1 MAELQ
6 NLESFK
12 EEIEKCVKCGACRA
26 YCPVFGAERREGRV
40 ARGKVT
46 LAQAILQGDVP
57 LKGKVL
63 EDLSQCLLCGSCR
76 DQCPNKVP
84 TEEIVA
90 AARRCISEQNGL
102 STFGKAVS
110 VVLGRQMV
118 MDTLMRTG
126 GRMNRFLFKKLSKD
140 SGLRLRFPGSV
151 IFSDRTLP
159 SLSPLSFRERVS
171 ERIQGK
177 RGMPTVVF
185 FTGCGINY
193 LFPEIGEAMLKTL
206 AVMGV
211 TVIIPKEQ
219 VCCGFPAVSAGAK
232 NTVEGLAEQNLAT
245 LKKYPADYI
254 VTACASCH
262 AGLTRLY
269 SDMGGEFK
277 ALANKTKDICVFLM
291 ENGLPEKLAALSRV
305 KICQAKEKINVTY
318 HDPCHLR
325 NSGITREPRAI
336 LKALSR
342 VNFIEMNEAGT
353 CCGLGGTYSVYH
365 YDTSKKIGAKKAGH
379 IANSGAD
386 WVATDCP
393 GCIIQLNDSI
403 HHAGLPQ
410 KSGHILELIA
420 REITEFRNASHSEV
434 SEKITIPPTI
444 SQQF

>member
-1 MAELQ
+1 MAELKD
-6 NLESFK
+6 LASFK

-26 YCPVFGAERREGRV
+26 YCPVFSAEPREGRV

-46 LAQAILQGDVP
+46 LAKAILQGEVP
-57 LKGKVL
+57 LQGKVL
-63 EDLSQCLLCGSCR
+63 EELSQCLLCGSCHV
-76 DQCPNKVP
+76 QCPNKVP

-90 AARRCISEQNGL
+90 AARRHIAEQNGL
-102 STFGKAVS
+102 STFGKTVS
-110 VVLGRQMV
+110 VVLGSQKI

-126 GRMNRFLFKKLSKD
+126 GRMTHFLFKKVPKD

-151 IFSDRTLP
+151 IFPDRTLP
-159 SLSPLSFRERVS
+159 ALSAIPFRERVP
-171 ERIQGK
+171 ERVQGE
-177 RGMPTVVF
+177 RGKPTVIF

-193 LFPEIGEAMLKTL
+193 LFPEIGEAMLKIL
-206 AVMGV
+206 HFLGV

-232 NTVEGLAEQNLAT
+232 NTVEALAEQNFST
-245 LKKYPADYI
+245 LKKYSADYI

-262 AGLTRLY
+262 AGLTRIY

-277 ALANKTKDICVFLM
+277 AIADKTEDICAFLM
-291 ENGLPEKLAALSRV
+291 KNGLLEKLAPFAQA
-305 KICQAKEKINVTY
+305 KNFQAKEKINVTY

-336 LKALSR
+336 LKTLSR
-342 VNFIEMNEAGT
+342 VNYIEMAEAGT

-393 GCIIQLNDSI
+393 GCIMQLNDSLN
-403 HHAGLPQ
+403 HAGLPQ
-410 KSGHILELIA
+410 KSVHILELIA
-420 REITEFRNASHSEV
+420 REIYEHSE
-434 SEKITIPPTI
+434 SL
-444 SQQF
+444 